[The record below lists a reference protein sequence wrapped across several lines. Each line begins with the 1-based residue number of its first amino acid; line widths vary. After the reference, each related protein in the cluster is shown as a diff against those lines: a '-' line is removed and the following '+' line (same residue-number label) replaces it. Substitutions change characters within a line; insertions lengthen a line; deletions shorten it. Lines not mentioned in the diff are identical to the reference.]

1 MSNSLAKKVFAVGSA
16 LAVAVSAFPVTA
28 LAAAHSAG
36 TNIKSSDGTIWMVMP
51 DNTRR
56 AYTSAGA
63 FLSYGFNSWSG
74 VVDAN
79 ADDLALPVG
88 SFIPPQ
94 DGKIICSDRGTD
106 KGTCYLITG
115 AMKGGFTSE
124 AVFKGLG
131 FSFSRATYGD
141 VSWMSSTSNIDN
153 TTAAHRPGVL
163 VNNGGTVQLVGSA
176 GLLGVPDQTTFNSW
190 GFSFSDVVLA
200 NAADKAMTQTGVM
213 AARVAG
219 QLSPVASTTTT
230 TPPPVSGSV
239 TASLASDT
247 PATSVLAGGSSY
259 NNVTKLT
266 LSNGSSTAGNLTQI
280 TLTRGGIVQDS
291 NVTGVAVFDA
301 SGRRHGNFGTF
312 GTAKS
317 TIGFA
322 TDPIV
327 IPANG
332 STTVWV
338 KVNLSSS
345 VTTGTVSVGIAQ
357 GSDLMISGS
366 TVGGSFPLWGNTH
379 SIVSGS
385 GVIGSATL
393 NSQTVG
399 GGTSGSPAQIDLG
412 LTNFDVQKFRIAES
426 SGQEDIKLS
435 SLTVFNNGT
444 AADGDYT
451 NITLKDQSNVTLSTV
466 AKSTAGKIQ
475 FVLTAPYVIPRGAT
489 RDFTIAI
496 DIPGIS
502 NSASRTVDFTIQND
516 YDVEVYGSQT
526 NSGILPTAAG
536 SSTFPIGDGSG
547 SDVGNYI
554 QFKTGSVTVSKASTS
569 PSGKMAP
576 GATQQTLAEFEIK
589 AFGEDIELQKL
600 TFVITKDGT
609 NELTST
615 MHTFTGTVKVNDE
628 LGSSLYSATAS
639 TATLYCDASCTI
651 SNSVI
656 TNSGAGAATG
666 TQVTLNTYK
675 TIKAGTTAK
684 LVFVS
689 DVATAATSTDQYAV
703 AVQGFYARRVST
715 NNFITNTSTVTGNTR
730 QVDTTSLGVSSN
742 SAYNPTNLV
751 KGGSG
756 LKIGSFN
763 IQAGPAENLTLTN
776 LGLIICTN
784 HSGSTATAVCTTS
797 AVPAGVSN
805 INLKVGGVAFG
816 TPISSTSAGTTETF
830 SGAAVVNASSTVN
843 VEVFA
848 DVSNAFDPYTSGS
861 DLLSSSLS
869 VVAAVG
875 QSSQT
880 NVQATTQQGQT
891 VTMTGNGTLKVE
903 ADAAGTPI
911 QQIVR
916 ASQTAVPL
924 LTFKVSESA
933 NAEDLKIN
941 KIYLAANK
949 AAANYTNLG
958 LYNGSTQIGSSASIV
973 NAGTSTTHGELKFSN
988 LNLSVTKGASPMV
1001 LTLKGDTTSSGTQ
1014 VVGQQ
1019 SLFAVTYYEYQGMS
1033 SGTTVRVS
1041 GGMIKTAST
1050 NDNSDTAADIVVT
1063 DSSQFQVGDKVAI
1076 DFNADGDLGD
1086 TGETN
1091 SGAGF
1096 LIASITSSTNTIT
1109 LTAGTTT
1116 LADNVDTTIGGK
1128 VVAYDNGSTGASVAA
1143 RLNFSSNALI
1153 NHNVEPVV
1161 SVDSSASTG
1170 SNGSSN
1176 QPIATFNITAGG
1188 TRDLIINSLE
1198 FKFTGSFVSV
1208 GKLVSGSCTNSTGGG
1223 IYDVQ
1228 IWQNGQV
1235 QTGSLFY
1242 NNAAGTSASCFG
1254 SGDKASFSFTNPIT
1268 ISAGTTVPFVIK
1280 ANTSLTRE
1288 DLTTSGTISYGVYL
1302 DGTAGKGQNLGGDG
1316 TGATDFNT
1324 GLTLGGVFWDYTDV
1338 NGKYGSTGTTT
1349 PGVTPTFTTAN
1360 ALDTEVMDV
1369 TDYYPVNGPV
1379 INY

>member
-79 ADDLALPVG
+79 ADDLALTVG

-94 DGKIICSDRGTD
+94 DGKIICSDRGAD

-115 AMKGGFTSE
+115 GQKGGFTSE

-163 VNNGGTVQLVGSA
+163 VNNNGTVQLVGSA
-176 GLLGVPDQTTFNSW
+176 GLLGIPDLSTFNSW
-190 GFSFSDVVLA
+190 GYSFSDVVAA
-200 NAADKAMTQTGVM
+200 NASDKALSQTGVM
-213 AARVAG
+213 AARTAG
-219 QLSPVASTTTT
+219 QLSPTATTTTT

-259 NNVTKLT
+259 NNVTKLSLT
-266 LSNGSSTAGNLTQI
+266 NGSSSAANLTQI

-291 NVTGVAVFDA
+291 SVTGVAVFDA

-322 TDPIV
+322 SDPIV
-327 IPANG
+327 VPANG
-332 STTVWV
+332 STTLWV
-338 KVNLSSS
+338 KVNISSS
-345 VTTGTVSVGIAQ
+345 VTTGTVNVGIAQ
-357 GSDLMISGS
+357 ASDLKFDSA

-385 GVIGSATL
+385 NVIGSATL

-412 LTNFDVQKFRIAES
+412 LTNFTVQKFRISES

-435 SLTVFNNGT
+435 SLTLFNNGT

-451 NITLKDQSNVTLSTV
+451 NITLKDQANNVLSTV
-466 AKSTAGKIQ
+466 AKSTGGKVQ

-489 RDFTIAI
+489 RDFNIAV
-496 DIPGIS
+496 DVPGIS
-502 NSASRTVDFTIQND
+502 NSASRTLDFTIQND
-516 YDVEVYGSQT
+516 YDVELYGSQT
-526 NSGILPTAAG
+526 GSGILPTAAG

-547 SDVGNYI
+547 SDVGNYV
-554 QFKTGSVTVSKASTS
+554 QFKSGSVTVSKASDS
-569 PSGKMAP
+569 PSAKMAP
-576 GATQQTLAEFEIK
+576 GATQQTIASFDVK
-589 AFGEDIELQKL
+589 AFGEDVELQKL

-609 NELTST
+609 NELTT
-615 MHTFTGTVKVNDE
+615 GMKAFTGTVKVNDE
-628 LGSSLYSATAS
+628 VGSTLYSSTATTASLYSADGTFS
-639 TATLYCDASCTI
+639 I
-651 SNSVI
+651 SNSSV
-656 TNSGAGAATG
+656 TNTGAGAATG

-684 LVFVS
+684 LNFVTDIFTS
-689 DVATAATSTDQYAV
+689 ATSTDQYAI
-703 AVQGFYARRVST
+703 AIQGYYARRVSS

-730 QVDTTSLGVSSN
+730 QVDTSSLSTSSN
-742 SAYNPTNLV
+742 SAYNPSNLV
-751 KGGSG
+751 KGGSA

-763 IQAGPAENLTLTN
+763 IQAGPAENITLTS
-776 LGLIICTN
+776 LGLVVCTN
-784 HSGSTATAVCTTS
+784 HSGSTGAIVCTSS
-797 AVPAGVSN
+797 AVPTGVSN
-805 INLKVGGVAFG
+805 IFLKTKSGTTETAFG
-816 TPISSTSAGTTETF
+816 TPISSTTAGTTETF
-830 SGAAVVNASSTVN
+830 SGNAVINASSTLEVN
-843 VEVFA
+843 VYA

-861 DLLSSSLS
+861 DLLGAKLT
-869 VVAAVG
+869 VVASVG

-880 NVQATTQQGQT
+880 NITDSTGATGQT
-891 VTMTGNGTLKVE
+891 ITMTGNGVLQLT

-924 LTFKVSESA
+924 LTLKVAESS
-933 NAEDLKIN
+933 NAEDLTIRKLYFYARN
-941 KIYLAANK
+941 GAG
-949 AAANYTNLG
+949 NYTNLALYDGATQVGSNASVVNGEIRFSG
-958 LYNGSTQIGSSASIV
+958 LS
-973 NAGTSTTHGELKFSN
+973 
-988 LNLSVTKGASPMV
+988 LSVTKGASAKV
-1001 LTLKGDTTSSGTQ
+1001 LTLKGDTTASGTQ
-1014 VVGQQ
+1014 TVGSQTK
-1019 SLFAVTYYEYQGMS
+1019 FAPTYYEYQGAS

-1041 GGMIKTAST
+1041 GGVIAA
-1050 NDNSDTAADIVVT
+1050 TAASATQTVYDG
-1063 DSSQFQVGDKVAI
+1063 SQFQAGDKVAI
-1076 DFNADGDLGD
+1076 DLNADGTITAGGTEDN
-1086 TGETN
+1086 TN
-1091 SGAGF
+1091 AGYTINSVSG
-1096 LIASITSSTNTIT
+1096 NTIT
-1109 LTAGTTT
+1109 LASSVTTT
-1116 LADNVDTTIGGK
+1116 VAGGR
-1128 VVAYDNGSTGASVAA
+1128 VIAYDNGSTGASVST
-1143 RLNFSSNALI
+1143 RLNFTSSALI

-1161 SVDSSASTG
+1161 ATDTSASTG
-1170 SNGSSN
+1170 SNGSSG

-1188 TRDLIINSLE
+1188 TRDLIISALQ
-1198 FKFTGSFVSV
+1198 FKFSGSFVSA
-1208 GKLVSGSCTNSTGGG
+1208 GDATASCNNGAGGSDDGG

-1228 IWQNGQV
+1228 VWQNGQV
-1235 QTGSLFY
+1235 QTGSLFEGTT
-1242 NNAAGTSASCFG
+1242 AAGATDCFA
-1254 SGDKASFSFTNPIT
+1254 SGDTASFLFTNPIT

-1280 ANTSLTRE
+1280 ANTSQTRAA
-1288 DLTTSGTISYGVYL
+1288 LTTSGTISYGVYL

-1338 NGKYGSTGTTT
+1338 NGKYGATGTTVA
-1349 PGVTPTFTTAN
+1349 GVAPTFTTAN
-1360 ALDTEVMDV
+1360 ALDTEVIDA
-1369 TDYYPVNGPV
+1369 TDYYPVTGPV